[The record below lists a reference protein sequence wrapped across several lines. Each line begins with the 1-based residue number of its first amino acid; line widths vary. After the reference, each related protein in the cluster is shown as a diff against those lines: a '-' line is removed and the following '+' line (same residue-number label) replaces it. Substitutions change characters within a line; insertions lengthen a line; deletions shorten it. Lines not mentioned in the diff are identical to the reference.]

1 MTLERNHDTAPRSVL
16 ISPSMLASDFSRMGE
31 EARRMQTAGAD
42 WLHLDVMDGHFVPNI
57 TFGAPII
64 KALRPHCDLLFDV
77 HLMISEPLKHLGD
90 FLAAG
95 ADQITLHAE
104 TLTRAQLM
112 DAIVQVRSAGKRVGL
127 ALKPGTPLR
136 PIVNYLHELDMILIM
151 TVEPGFGGQAFMT
164 DMLDKIKQLRREIRR
179 QTLDVDI
186 QVDGGITSETIPLA
200 YQAGA
205 NSFVAGSAIFNAAD
219 AAQAIA
225 ELRSACS
232 FFEKK
237 EPKKL

>member
-1 MTLERNHDTAPRSVL
+1 MDMNANVL
-16 ISPSMLASDFSRMGE
+16 IAPSMLACDFTRMGE
-31 EARRMQTAGAD
+31 EAARMQTASAD

-64 KALRPHCDLLFDV
+64 KALRSHCNLLFDV

-112 DAIVQVRSAGKRVGL
+112 DAVVQVRSAGKRVAL

-136 PIVNYLHELDMILIM
+136 PIANYLHELDMVLIM
-151 TVEPGFGGQAFMT
+151 TVEPGFGGQAFMS
-164 DMLDKIKQLRREIRR
+164 DMLEKISQLRKEIRR
-179 QTLDVDI
+179 QNLDITI
-186 QVDGGITSETIPLA
+186 QVDGGITTQTITQA
-200 YQAGA
+200 YAAGA
-205 NSFVAGSAIFNAAD
+205 NCFVAGSAIFNAPD
-219 AAQAIA
+219 CAQAIA
-225 ELRSACS
+225 ELRHCA
-232 FFEKK
+232 
-237 EPKKL
+237 LITIH

>member
-1 MTLERNHDTAPRSVL
+1 MNEIL
-16 ISPSMLASDFSRMGE
+16 IAPSMLASDFARMGE
-31 EARRMQTAGAD
+31 EAQRMQSVGAD

-64 KALRPHCDLLFDV
+64 KALRPHCSLLFDV

-112 DAIVQVRSAGKRVGL
+112 DAIVQVRSAGKRVAL
-127 ALKPGTPLR
+127 ALKPATSLR
-136 PIVNYLHELDMILIM
+136 PIVNYLHELDMVLVM

-164 DMLDKIKQLRREIRR
+164 DMLEKISQLRKEIRR
-179 QTLDVDI
+179 QNLDVTI
-186 QVDGGITSETIPLA
+186 QVDGGITCETITQA
-200 YQAGA
+200 YAAGA
-205 NSFVAGSAIFNAAD
+205 NCFVAGSAIFNAD
-219 AAQAIA
+219 DPAQAIS
-225 ELRSACS
+225 ELRSSCY

-237 EPKKL
+237 

>member
-1 MTLERNHDTAPRSVL
+1 MTLERDHNSQPRSVF

-31 EARRMQTAGAD
+31 GARRMQAAGAD

-77 HLMISEPLKHLGD
+77 HLMISEPLKHLSD

-112 DAIVQVRSAGKRVGL
+112 EAIVQVRSAGKRVGL
-127 ALKPGTPLR
+127 ALKPATPLR
-136 PIVNYLHELDMILIM
+136 PIASYLHELDMVLIM
-151 TVEPGFGGQAFMT
+151 TVEPGFGGQAFMP
-164 DMLDKIKQLRREIRR
+164 DMLEKIKQLRREIRR
-179 QTLDVDI
+179 QNLELDI
-186 QVDGGITSETIPLA
+186 QVDGGITCETIPLA
-200 YQAGA
+200 SAAGA
-205 NSFVAGSAIFNAAD
+205 NCFVAGSAIFNAED
-219 AAQAIA
+219 PEDAIA
-225 ELRSACS
+225 SLKKACRAG
-232 FFEKK
+232 
-237 EPKKL
+237 